1 PVGELFPRAS
11 AATPPRYPHRSGAW
25 SVGFHGFLSSTF
37 THTVIYDMSESV
49 KKPKSS
55 ILLYLLIVVTAL
67 VLLCA
72 ATILYLTFNSG
83 DSSNSDEL
91 TAVNTTSSSLFL
103 PSTASTP
110 TKPTASSSIPNAGT
124 RPPPESPVTAGS
136 TPAPSTTT
144 SNAPQAE
151 KRPST
156 VATQSST
163 VPTTPTEAQE
173 VTTPEGSTST
183 AETSTITGTATTTTV
198 TTTTTVEE
206 LVTPPPNQH
215 GEMIDRCSLITAQD
229 VTCAKTRD
237 DVITLSPSAL
247 TPLHYSLNFTV
258 QTVTPTVIEGDL
270 QLFLRINEQGK
281 QVSLD
286 VDSKLRN
293 VDDLRVVNCDT
304 GATLCVAKTVF
315 DQREQLLSIILS
327 EVVPE
332 VRKNLKNFIGRR
344 FLNEIELQLRQEII
358 FKKLQK
364 MMETKKTHFSLIWY
378 HWELLF
384 FQKKILSER
393 NFVER

>member
-1 PVGELFPRAS
+1 
-11 AATPPRYPHRSGAW
+11 
-25 SVGFHGFLSSTF
+25 
-37 THTVIYDMSESV
+37 MSESV

-91 TAVNTTSSSLFL
+91 TAVNTTSFSLFL
-103 PSTASTP
+103 PSTPSTP
-110 TKPTASSSIPNAGT
+110 AKPTASSSIPNADT
-124 RPPPESPVTAGS
+124 RPPPETPVTAWS

-144 SNAPQAE
+144 SDAPQTE
-151 KRPST
+151 KPPST
-156 VATQSST
+156 VSTQSST

-173 VTTPEGSTST
+173 QEVTTQEISTST
-183 AETSTITGTATTTTV
+183 AETSTSTGTTTTTTVATTTTV
-198 TTTTTVEE
+198 DE

-215 GEMIDRCSLITAQD
+215 GEMIDRCSLIAAQD

-304 GATLCVAKTVF
+304 EAPLARMEHLTLIIMGFTRLTGYGTVRVI
-315 DQREQLLSIILS
+315 DLRVNGEILKAHS
-327 EVVPE
+327 GM
-332 VRKNLKNFIGRR
+332 F
-344 FLNEIELQLRQEII
+344 
-358 FKKLQK
+358 
-364 MMETKKTHFSLIWY
+364 
-378 HWELLF
+378 
-384 FQKKILSER
+384 
-393 NFVER
+393 